1 MITIMPSL
9 KSRTVLAALQRAVD
23 KTLDKK
29 EKLGQYAVIWQNGE
43 VVLKG
48 ADVSRVATPGV
59 VTPGAGAPDVESPPN
74 ADR

>member
-1 MITIMPSL
+1 MITIMPSP

-29 EKLGQYAVIWQNGE
+29 EKLGQYAVIWQNGK

-48 ADVSRVATPGV
+48 ADAPGV
-59 VTPGAGAPDVESPPN
+59 VTPGVATPPT
-74 ADR
+74 R